1 MQNFVPRFH
10 AEGIIRIKC
19 WRVLIRPNQGLMDM
33 DCSRSI
39 SFYSNS
45 LLTWLYCA
53 LSRTIFLPNRCT
65 RRLRGWMSMRWQQI
79 IGGYLTV
86 VQMFLCG
93 FFLTRY
99 SVLDLF
105 LNIWGNL
112 LRGISW
118 FQWTSTVSTQVNPLK
133 RFFKPCSAF
142 HDQKFE
148 KYTCAY
154 YFRKGDET

>member
-1 MQNFVPRFH
+1 MQSFMPRCH
-10 AEGIIRIKC
+10 SEGMIRIK
-19 WRVLIRPNQGLMDM
+19 WQKVLVNAKPGFDGHDPSKSTMRWVVKG
-33 DCSRSI
+33 
-39 SFYSNS
+39 
-45 LLTWLYCA
+45 
-53 LSRTIFLPNRCT
+53 FLPNRCT

-133 RFFKPCSAF
+133 RFLSHVQHFTIRNSKNTPV
-142 HDQKFE
+142 HTILE
-148 KYTCAY
+148 KGIRPSEWNTVEPNQV
-154 YFRKGDET
+154 F